1 MACPPTSEHGLIRVT
16 PSGKRA
22 RWSVGALVVLGLG
35 LVLMPFVFQMF
46 TRAPQGADM
55 IAGFRPYMTATRLS
69 GYQIELREIGSAVR
83 EGGTSVATALSG
95 PPTAADLNRF
105 ATRFPD
111 FVAFEAQWGGIY
123 PDMSGMME
131 TIRDNLGNYEAV
143 AALPNF
149 SLFPWFFVAPGAI
162 LLGVLALGLVR
173 PVWWRA
179 SCRALVVL
187 GLGLVLAPV
196 VFQMFSRAPAG
207 GRMMNAFKTI
217 ETRSRV
223 ERIQG
228 YFGDMAVGQG
238 AVQLELVPALQ
249 RSGLSS
255 AQISSRYPG
264 ITTFDDHWA
273 HILNDMTP
281 MIGTMSDN
289 VTKYQAIAALPP
301 FPLFPWFFV
310 APGLLVIGSAT
321 AAGGAGRARRV
332 RDARGPDIP
341 SSQLEGVK

>member
-1 MACPPTSEHGLIRVT
+1 
-16 PSGKRA
+16 
-22 RWSVGALVVLGLG
+22 
-35 LVLMPFVFQMF
+35 
-46 TRAPQGADM
+46 M
-55 IAGFRPYMTATRLS
+55 IAGFRPYMSVTRLS
-69 GYQIELREIGSAVR
+69 GYQAEMRQIDAGAR
-83 EGGTSVATALSG
+83 EGGTKVVAALFGSPANSG
-95 PPTAADLNRF
+95 KRRF
-105 ATRFPD
+105 DAGFPD
-111 FVAFEAQWGGIY
+111 FVAFENQWSGIY
-123 PDMSGMME
+123 PDMRGMLT

-149 SLFPWFFVAPGAI
+149 ALFPWFFVAPGAI
-162 LLGVLALGLVR
+162 LLGVLGLGLSR
-173 PVWWRA
+173 SGWWRA
-179 SCRALVVL
+179 SRRILVAL
-187 GLGLVLAPV
+187 GLGLVLAPA

-207 GRMMNAFKTI
+207 GRMMTAFKTI

-281 MIGTMSDN
+281 MID
-289 VTKYQAIAALPP
+289 VYKRQ
-301 FPLFPWFFV
+301 V
-310 APGLLVIGSAT
+310 
-321 AAGGAGRARRV
+321 
-332 RDARGPDIP
+332 
-341 SSQLEGVK
+341 